1 VRTGRTILIAAFAL
15 LVTAAPALGA
25 PGRLLDKSG
34 DKDFPSVF
42 VTGGEKRPTAFI
54 VRVTATPNR
63 PVEVRWDTSCSRR
76 GKGKVRIGEFTIS
89 GKGKRKLKLG
99 YKRPDDCLVNALVG
113 YEDSEDGKIKV
124 ELFARGAGKES
135 PTK

>member
-1 VRTGRTILIAAFAL
+1 MPSVRTARMILITAFAL
-15 LVTAAPALGA
+15 LMAAAPALGA

-34 DKDFPSVF
+34 DADYPSVF
-42 VTGGEKRPTAFI
+42 VTGGERLPTAFI

-63 PVEVRWDTSCSRR
+63 PVEVRWDTSCSRHA
-76 GKGKVRIGEFTIS
+76 KGKVRIGEFNMS

-99 YKRPDDCLVNALVG
+99 YKRPDDCLVNVLVG

-124 ELFARGAGKES
+124 ELFARGGGK
-135 PTK
+135 